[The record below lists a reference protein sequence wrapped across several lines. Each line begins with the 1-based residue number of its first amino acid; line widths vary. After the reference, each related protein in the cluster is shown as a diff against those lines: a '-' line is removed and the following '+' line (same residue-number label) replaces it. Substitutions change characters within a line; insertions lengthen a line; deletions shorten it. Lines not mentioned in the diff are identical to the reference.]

1 MRVLVLH
8 SDVPPDAPADE
19 QDTLIA
25 AEAVAEALLSRGH
38 EAVQA
43 PFRPDVKALGKMLG
57 RERPDVVFNLVES
70 VFGAGL
76 YASLA
81 PAMLARLGVSY
92 TGGTAAHF
100 CATTDKVF
108 AKNILRAAGLPTPD
122 WSAPPAWAGLDEDRA
137 YIVKAADEDSSVG
150 LDDAC
155 VVKGAEVRARAGEGV
170 RRFGGRWFAE
180 SYVDGR
186 EFNIGVL
193 QEKGG
198 PRIFPIAE
206 MTFEEWPPDKPRIV
220 GYTAKWADGSFDSV
234 KTVRRF
240 GVEAEEPRLAAAL
253 SDLCHRTWALFDLK
267 GYVRIDF
274 RVTAA
279 GEPLILEINPNPGI
293 APDAGFAAAAAHAGL
308 SYADLI
314 EEIVAAALP

>member
-25 AEAVAEALLSRGH
+25 AEAVAEALHSLGH
-38 EAVQA
+38 EATQA
-43 PFRPDVKALGKMLG
+43 PFRPDVKALKKMLG

-81 PAMLARLGVSY
+81 PAMLARLGVRF
-92 TGGTAAHF
+92 TGGSAAHF
-100 CATTDKVF
+100 AATTDKVF
-108 AKNILRAAGLPTPD
+108 AKTILRAAGLPTPD
-122 WSAPPAWAGLDEDRA
+122 WSAPPDWAGLDEDRA
-137 YIVKAADEDSSVG
+137 YIVKAADEDSSIG

-155 VVKGAEVRARAGEGV
+155 IVKGADARARAEDSA

-193 QEKGG
+193 QEKNG
-198 PRIFPIAE
+198 PRVLPMAE
-206 MTFEEWPPDKPRIV
+206 MTFEEWPADKPRIV
-220 GYTAKWADGSFDSV
+220 GYTAKWADGTFDYT

-240 GVEAEEPRLAAAL
+240 GVETEEPRLAAAL
-253 SDLCHRTWALFDLK
+253 IDLCHRTWALFDMT
-267 GYVRIDF
+267 GYARIDF
-274 RVTAA
+274 RVTQA

-293 APDAGFAAAAAHAGL
+293 APDAGFAAAGARARL
-308 SYADLI
+308 SYAELI
-314 EEIVAAALP
+314 ERIVLAALP

>member
-1 MRVLVLH
+1 MKVLVLH
-8 SDVPPDAPADE
+8 SDVPPDAPPED

-25 AEAVAEALLSRGH
+25 AEAVEAALQSRGH

-70 VFGAGL
+70 VFGAGI
-76 YASLA
+76 YSSLA
-81 PAMLARLGVSY
+81 PAMLARLGVRF

-100 CATTDKVF
+100 CATTDKPF
-108 AKNILRAAGLPTPD
+108 AKTILRAAGLPTPD
-122 WSAPPAWAGLDEDRA
+122 WSAPPAWAGLDEARA

-155 VVKGAEVRARAGEGV
+155 VVKGAEVRARAQDCTK
-170 RRFGGRWFAE
+170 RFGGRWFAE
-180 SYVDGR
+180 AYVEGR

-193 QEKGG
+193 QEKDG
-198 PRIFPIAE
+198 PRVLPIAE
-206 MTFEEWPPDKPRIV
+206 MTFEDWPVDKPRIV
-220 GYTAKWADGSFDSV
+220 GYRAKWAEGSFDSV

-240 GVEAEEPRLAAAL
+240 GVESEEPLLAAAL
-253 SDLCHRTWALFDLK
+253 TDLCRRTWSLFDLM

-274 RVTAA
+274 RVTGA

-293 APDAGFAAAAAHAGL
+293 APDAGFAAAAERAGL
-308 SYADLI
+308 SYAELI
-314 EEIVAAALP
+314 ERIVLAARP

>member
-1 MRVLVLH
+1 MRILVLH

-25 AEAVAEALLSRGH
+25 AEAVTEALQSRGH
-38 EAVQA
+38 DVASA
-43 PFRPDVKALGKMLG
+43 PFRPDVKALKKMLG

-81 PAMLARLGVSY
+81 PAMLARLGVRF

-100 CATTDKVF
+100 CATTDKPF
-108 AKNILRAAGLPTPD
+108 AKTILRAAGLPTPD
-122 WSAPPAWAGLDEDRA
+122 WSAPPAWAGLDEARA

-155 VVKGAEVRARAGEGV
+155 VVKGAEVRARAQDCTK
-170 RRFGGRWFAE
+170 RFGGRWFAE
-180 SYVDGR
+180 AYVEGR

-193 QEKGG
+193 QEKDG
-198 PRIFPIAE
+198 PRVLPIAE
-206 MTFEEWPPDKPRIV
+206 MTFEDWPVDKPRIV
-220 GYTAKWADGSFDSV
+220 GYRAKWAEGSFDSV

-240 GVEAEEPRLAAAL
+240 GVESEEPLLAAAL
-253 SDLCHRTWALFDLK
+253 TDLCRRTWSLFDLM

-274 RVTAA
+274 RVTGA

-293 APDAGFAAAAAHAGL
+293 APDAGFAAAAERAGL
-308 SYADLI
+308 SYAELI
-314 EEIVAAALP
+314 ERIVLAARP

>member
-70 VFGAGL
+70 VFGAGI

-81 PAMLARLGVSY
+81 PAMLARLGVRY

-100 CATTDKVF
+100 CATTDKPF

-122 WSAPPAWAGLDEDRA
+122 WSAPPDWAGLDEDRA

-155 VVKGAEVRARAGEGV
+155 IVKGDAVRARAAESA

-193 QEKGG
+193 QEKDG
-198 PRIFPIAE
+198 PRVFPIAE
-206 MTFEEWPPDKPRIV
+206 MTFEDWPAGKPRIV

-240 GVEAEEPRLAAAL
+240 GVETEEPRLAAAL
-253 SDLCHRTWALFDLK
+253 ADLCRRTWALFDLV
-267 GYVRIDF
+267 GYARIDF
-274 RVTAA
+274 RVTPA
-279 GEPLILEINPNPGI
+279 GEPLILEINPDPGI
-293 APDAGFAAAAAHAGL
+293 APDAGFAAAGARAGL
-308 SYADLI
+308 SYGELI
-314 EEIVAAALP
+314 EKIVLAALP